1 MGAPVGNRN
10 AVGQQ
15 DSERPFRDALRRA
28 IAQDNGKRLRDT
40 AEKLL
45 TLASEGEP
53 WAVKELVDRTD
64 GKATQGVD
72 LSGTLGITLA
82 KIRTGVPDGS

>member
-1 MGAPVGNRN
+1 M
-10 AVGQQ
+10 GQQ